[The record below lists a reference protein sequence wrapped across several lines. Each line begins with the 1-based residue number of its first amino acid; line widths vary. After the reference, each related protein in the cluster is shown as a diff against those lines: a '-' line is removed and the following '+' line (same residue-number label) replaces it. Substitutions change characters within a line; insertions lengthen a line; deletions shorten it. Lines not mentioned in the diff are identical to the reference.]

1 MDKNGLPM
9 NLQATKRYLLYN
21 VRFKTF
27 KYMWFSVDMEIFM
40 KHYAELQADKK
51 EVKKPVSA

>member
-1 MDKNGLPM
+1 M

-40 KHYAELQADKK
+40 KHYAELQADTK
-51 EVKKPVSA
+51 EVKKPVSP